1 MLGKLKRLGRSFLH
15 SQAQPDDVWANVFL
29 TRAEFV
35 LYLNMDPRD
44 REHGVRVAQA
54 LEKAYPNAR
63 AELIAAA
70 ILHDCGKSVRK
81 YNVLE
86 RVLVGLIPY
95 HLSAGWTLGAV
106 KVRNE
111 HPARG
116 AEMVRLAGG
125 REDVAHLI
133 EKHHN
138 PRADVEAGL
147 LHDYDGLE

>member
-1 MLGKLKRLGRSFLH
+1 MGKLKRLGRSFLR
-15 SQAQPDDVWANVFL
+15 SQAQPDDVWANLFL

-54 LEKAYPNAR
+54 LEKDYLNTR

-95 HLSAGWTLGAV
+95 RLSAGWTLGAV

-125 REDVAHLI
+125 RIEVAYLI
-133 EKHHN
+133 QQHHD
-138 PRADVEAGL
+138 PRANFEAGL
-147 LHDYDGLE
+147 LHSYDGLE

>member
-1 MLGKLKRLGRSFLH
+1 MLGKIKRLGRSFFV
-15 SQAQPDDVWANVFL
+15 SQARPDDVWAHQRL
-29 TRAEFV
+29 TRAEYGV
-35 LYLNMDPRD
+35 YARMDPRD
-44 REHGVRVAQA
+44 REHGVRVAQK
-54 LEKAYPNAR
+54 LEGDYPDAR
-63 AELIAAA
+63 AELVAAA

-95 HLSAGWTLGAV
+95 RLSAGWTLGAV

-125 REDVAHLI
+125 RQDVAHLI
-133 EKHHN
+133 EQHHS
-138 PRADVEAGL
+138 PQADVEAGL
-147 LHDYDGLE
+147 LHDYDTLE

>member
-1 MLGKLKRLGRSFLH
+1 MMGKLKRLARSFFV
-15 SQAQPDDVWANVFL
+15 SQARPDDVWAHQRLFP
-29 TRAEFV
+29 AEYGV
-35 LYLNMDPRD
+35 YASMDPRD
-44 REHGVRVAQA
+44 REHGVRVAQK
-54 LEKAYPNAR
+54 LEQDYPGAR

-95 HLSAGWTLGAV
+95 RLSALWTLEAV

-111 HPARG
+111 HPTRG

-133 EKHHN
+133 ERHHD
-138 PRADVEAGL
+138 PRADLEAGL
-147 LHDYDGLE
+147 LHDYDTLE

>member
-1 MLGKLKRLGRSFLH
+1 MMGKLKRLGRSFLR
-15 SQAQPDDVWANVFL
+15 SQARPDDVWANLFL
-29 TRAEFV
+29 TRAEFQ
-35 LYLNMDPRD
+35 LFLQMDPRD

-54 LEKAYPNAR
+54 LEKDYPNAR

-81 YNVLE
+81 YSVLE

-95 HLSAGWTLGAV
+95 RLSAGWTLRAV

-116 AEMVRLAGG
+116 AEMVRFAGG
-125 REDVAHLI
+125 REDVAYLI
-133 EKHHN
+133 EQHHD
-138 PRADVEAGL
+138 PRANVEAGL

>member
-1 MLGKLKRLGRSFLH
+1 MLGKLKRLGRSLFR
-15 SQAQPDDVWANVFL
+15 SQAEPDDVWANLFL
-29 TRAEFV
+29 TRAEFQ
-35 LYLNMDPRD
+35 LFLRMDPRD

-54 LEKAYPNAR
+54 LERDFPDAR

-70 ILHDCGKSVRK
+70 LLHDCGKSVRR
-81 YNVLE
+81 YSVLE

-95 HLSAGWTLGAV
+95 RLSATSKLEAV

-116 AEMVRLAGG
+116 AEMVLEAGG
-125 REDVAHLI
+125 RSEVARLI
-133 EKHHN
+133 GQHHA
-138 PRADVEAGL
+138 PRADQESRL

>member
-1 MLGKLKRLGRSFLH
+1 MLGKLKRLGRSFLR
-15 SQAQPDDVWANVFL
+15 SQAQPDDVWANLFL
-29 TRAEFV
+29 TRAELT
-35 LYLNMDPRD
+35 LYLKMDPRD

-54 LEKAYPNAR
+54 LEKDYPNAR

-70 ILHDCGKSVRK
+70 ILHDCGKSIRP
-81 YNVLE
+81 YSVLE

-95 HLSAGWTLGAV
+95 RLSAGWTLEAV

-116 AEMVRLAGG
+116 AEMVRFAGG
-125 REDVAHLI
+125 RDEVALLI

-138 PRADVEAGL
+138 PRADGEASL